1 MVEQEEI
8 YSGFVW
14 GFGRGRPMG
23 DSRRG
28 GCRCGRLEIYLH
40 LLPTNCKSASLMHWP
55 IKSIPYSAYTTSQNF
70 TPLWFPHWPPWM
82 WRISH
87 IFTFFFVNCFSR
99 ESDGKLGGKICRVW
113 ESLYM
118 FVIRNLGVLC
128 EGFCLRWVW
137 CWLWLLMVKSVVILI
152 VVWLLCSY

>member
-1 MVEQEEI
+1 MRMPPWATWDLPSLASNQLQICIFDALTHQIDPILRVHHL
-8 YSGFVW
+8 
-14 GFGRGRPMG
+14 PK
-23 DSRRG
+23 
-28 GCRCGRLEIYLH
+28 LH
-40 LLPTNCKSASLMHWP
+40 TSLVPTLASLDVKNLTH
-55 IKSIPYSAYTTSQNF
+55 F
-70 TPLWFPHWPPWM
+70 H
-82 WRISH
+82 
-87 IFTFFFVNCFSR
+87 FFFVNCFSR